1 MKIAVLT
8 GSFIA
13 SVLGALLLR
22 RRAKAQSDAA
32 VE

>member
-8 GSFIA
+8 GSLIA
-13 SVLGALLLR
+13 SVLEALLLR
-22 RRAKAQSDAA
+22 RRATADSDAA